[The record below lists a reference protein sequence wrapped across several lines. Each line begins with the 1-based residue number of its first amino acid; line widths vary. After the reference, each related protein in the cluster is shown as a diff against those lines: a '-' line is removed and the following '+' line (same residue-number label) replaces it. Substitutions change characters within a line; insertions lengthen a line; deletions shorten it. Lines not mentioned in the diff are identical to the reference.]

1 MQLDG
6 GYTTEA
12 TGMDNPLT
20 HKANSVRIRS
30 AYLNR
35 STILLSRLSLVL
47 MTHAGPLPKG
57 VIGLT
62 LFPPLP
68 YHPPH
73 ASKPNHLHDQQHG
86 GRLGGVP

>member
-6 GYTTEA
+6 GYTREA
-12 TGMDNPLT
+12 IGIDNPVT
-20 HKANSVRIRS
+20 HKANSVCIRS
-30 AYLNR
+30 AYHNR
-35 STILLSRLSLVL
+35 STILLSRLSLIQV
-47 MTHAGPLPKG
+47 THAGLPPKG

>member
-1 MQLDG
+1 
-6 GYTTEA
+6 
-12 TGMDNPLT
+12 MDNPVT

-35 STILLSRLSLVL
+35 SAILLSRLSLVQ
-47 MTHAGPLPKG
+47 TTYAGPPPKG

-73 ASKPNHLHDQQHG
+73 ASRPNHLHYKQHG
-86 GRLGGVP
+86 GRLGGVPR

>member
-1 MQLDG
+1 
-6 GYTTEA
+6 
-12 TGMDNPLT
+12 MDNPVT

-35 STILLSRLSLVL
+35 STILLSRLSLVP
-47 MTHAGPLPKG
+47 MTHAGLLPKG

-68 YHPPH
+68 YDPPH
-73 ASKPNHLHDQQHG
+73 ASRPNHLHDQHHG

>member
-1 MQLDG
+1 
-6 GYTTEA
+6 
-12 TGMDNPLT
+12 MDNPVT

-35 STILLSRLSLVL
+35 STILLSRLPLVQ
-47 MTHAGPLPKG
+47 MTQAGRPPKG

-73 ASKPNHLHDQQHG
+73 ASRPNHLHDQQHG

>member
-1 MQLDG
+1 MLLDG
-6 GYTTEA
+6 DYTREA
-12 TGMDNPLT
+12 IGMANPVT

-30 AYLNR
+30 AHLNR
-35 STILLSRLSLVL
+35 SAILLSRLSLVQGV
-47 MTHAGPLPKG
+47 HSGSLPIG

-73 ASKPNHLHDQQHG
+73 ASKPNHPHYQ
-86 GRLGGVP
+86 

>member
-1 MQLDG
+1 
-6 GYTTEA
+6 
-12 TGMDNPLT
+12 MDNPVT
-20 HKANSVRIRS
+20 RKANSVRVRS
-30 AYLNR
+30 AHLNR
-35 STILLSRLSLVL
+35 STILLSRLSPGQMV
-47 MTHAGPLPKG
+47 HADASLKG

-73 ASKPNHLHDQQHG
+73 ASRSNHLHYQQHG

>member
-1 MQLDG
+1 MG
-6 GYTTEA
+6 
-12 TGMDNPLT
+12 NPVT

-30 AYLNR
+30 AHLNR
-35 STILLSRLSLVL
+35 STILLSRLSLSQMVL
-47 MTHAGPLPKG
+47 AGLSPKG

-73 ASKPNHLHDQQHG
+73 APKSNHPHYQQHG
-86 GRLGGVP
+86 GRLGGVS